1 MGVGLQ
7 AHKVTDDLIQLNA
20 LVVKS
25 NEPLSTALKYI
36 TLQEVQI
43 LLYSVSSEGELV
55 NINDFKGIVLPPPPY
70 SFSKTPIKYKFDQ
83 NNYFLSYAQ
92 TVDGGGL
99 LLIKEAHPQL
109 PWITFGI
116 IEGLLILLFL
126 FLFGFNKRRRNLK
139 LVSIKNDELNDQ
151 VQLSN
156 ALAHELKTPLAAIQG
171 FVDLLS
177 TEGSNPTPA
186 HYVERIQSNIFRLEL
201 SIEQI
206 LALNAVLTNG
216 LERESIDLNALILN
230 LVKDFESN
238 FPERKI
244 IVNLGKSIKI
254 NNKDSVTLI
263 LNNILSNFVKHAPSK
278 SKLEVISI
286 DSQDAVTVIFTQ
298 SGKVGTVKN
307 NKGIGLE
314 LIHYLAQR
322 SEVGLTTEENYSYKL
337 NFKAE

>member
-43 LLYSVSSEGELV
+43 LLYSVNPEGELV

-99 LLIKEAHPQL
+99 LLIKEDHPQL
-109 PWITFGI
+109 PWIAFGI
-116 IEGLLILLFL
+116 IEGLIILFFL
-126 FLFGFNKRRRNLK
+126 FLFGLNKRRRNLK

-177 TEGSNPTPA
+177 TEGSNPAQA

-216 LERESIDLNALILN
+216 SERESTELNALILT

-278 SKLEVISI
+278 SMLEVISK
-286 DSQDAVTVIFTQ
+286 DNQDAVTVIFTQ

-322 SEVGLTTEENYSYKL
+322 SEVGLTTEENYSYTL
-337 NFKAE
+337 TFKAE